1 MRVHAGDQRG
11 QLRSRHVVADA
22 DGQSLAGA
30 GKGRQRAIVDR
41 QEFPGMSEEG
51 GTARRQ
57 LHVPGCALQKPAA
70 QPVFQAFQF
79 QADSCLRGLHDFR
92 GAREAAQLG
101 DANEGLNGVEI
112 QRAISHDKRL
122 LLR

>member
-1 MRVHAGDQRG
+1 
-11 QLRSRHVVADA
+11 
-22 DGQSLAGA
+22 
-30 GKGRQRAIVDR
+30 
-41 QEFPGMSEEG
+41 MSEEG

-57 LHVPGCALQKPAA
+57 LHVPRCALQKPAA
-70 QPVFQAFQF
+70 QPVFQAFQL
-79 QADSCLRGLHDFR
+79 QADPCLRGLHDFC